1 VEHKVEP
8 ILKVLEDLVAGKIL
22 IEGTSDAQIK
32 RVMNFHERLT
42 YIELKKLF
50 VLLEKPLMEFR
61 AFQRGRLLSVYDSER
76 SEVNRTMM
84 KMSLRLLE

>member
-1 VEHKVEP
+1 MEP
-8 ILKVLEDLVAGKIL
+8 ILKVLEDLVTGKIL

-50 VLLEKPLMEFR
+50 VLLE
-61 AFQRGRLLSVYDSER
+61 
-76 SEVNRTMM
+76 
-84 KMSLRLLE
+84 